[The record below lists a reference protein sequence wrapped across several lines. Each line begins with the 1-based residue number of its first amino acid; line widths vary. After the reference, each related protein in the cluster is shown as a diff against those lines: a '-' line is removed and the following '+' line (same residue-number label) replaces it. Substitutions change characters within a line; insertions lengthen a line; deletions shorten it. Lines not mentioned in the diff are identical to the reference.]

1 MQLYANRLCVCVC
14 IERDSWEEN
23 LLELCNKKSNITLM
37 YELAYLLILFFKKGY
52 HFIHLLSL
60 VQFKVAE
67 VLLLISAIESAW
79 ILLIYQF

>member
-1 MQLYANRLCVCVC
+1 M
-14 IERDSWEEN
+14 N
-23 LLELCNKKSNITLM
+23 LLISL
-37 YELAYLLILFFKKGY
+37 YYFFKKGY

-60 VQFKVAE
+60 VQFKVVE

>member
-1 MQLYANRLCVCVC
+1 
-14 IERDSWEEN
+14 
-23 LLELCNKKSNITLM
+23 M

-60 VQFKVAE
+60 VQFKVVE

>member
-1 MQLYANRLCVCVC
+1 
-14 IERDSWEEN
+14 
-23 LLELCNKKSNITLM
+23 M
-37 YELAYLLILFFKKGY
+37 YELAYLLIFFKKGY

-60 VQFKVAE
+60 VQFKVVE